1 MKVVTIARKPLGTA
15 SVTANVQTWSTGA
28 LSVDRSRT
36 GSDGGG
42 THCTRRGPDGRC
54 LGHRNEGRSTSG
66 ETFHGPETSGGRW
79 PANVVLQHLAGCV
92 VRGTRRVRT
101 GVAVK
106 RHGVSSEG
114 VTGWGKAPPGT
125 PDHGYA
131 EEDGLETVADWR
143 CERGCP
149 VAALDAQSGNL
160 ASGSGTVKR
169 RSGRESDGHRGAAY
183 GAESRA
189 VDAPQIWYGDQG
201 GASRFFRH
209 VRT

>member
-1 MKVVTIARKPLGTA
+1 VLDNVT
-15 SVTANVQTWSTGA
+15 VWETGA
-28 LSVDRSRT
+28 LAVDRCRV

-54 LGHRNEGRSTSG
+54 LGHKNEGRSTSG
-66 ETFHGPETSGGRW
+66 ETFHGPETTGGRW
-79 PANVVLQHLAGCV
+79 PANVVLRHMPGC
-92 VRGTRRVRT
+92 RTEGTRKVRT

-114 VTGWGKAPPGT
+114 VTGWGKALPGT

-131 EEDGLETVADWR
+131 EEDGLETMAAWV
-143 CERGCP
+143 CEEGCP
-149 VAALDAQSGNL
+149 VDDLDEQSGML

-169 RSGRESDGHRGAAY
+169 RSGREHDGNRSPAY
-183 GAESRA
+183 GAESREA
-189 VDAPQIWYGDQG
+189 DTPQIWYGDRG
-201 GASRFFRH
+201 GASRFFKQ